1 MATKEGPVLYFPDLE
16 AWRRWLEKHHHKQS
30 EQWVGFHK
38 KATQKP
44 SITWKESVDGALCFG
59 WIDGLRKSIDAERYK
74 IRFTPR
80 KPTSIW
86 SKVNLE
92 RVAELTALGLMHP
105 AGLAA
110 FEARKPGKSGLYSF
124 EQETEPELS
133 PAQQKLLRASK
144 PAARYFEAAAP
155 SYRRAAIWWV
165 VSAKQ
170 AATRERRL
178 AQLIKDSAEG
188 RRLAHLTP
196 TKRKR

>member
-1 MATKEGPVLYFPDLE
+1 MKEGPVLFFPELE
-16 AWRRWLEKHHHKQS
+16 AWRRWLEKHHDQQS

-38 KATQKP
+38 KATLKP

-59 WIDGLRKSIDAERYK
+59 WIDGLRKSIDAESYK

-86 SKVNLE
+86 SKINLE
-92 RVAELTALGLMHP
+92 RVAELTALGLMYP

-124 EQETEPELS
+124 EQEAAPELS
-133 PAQQKLLRASK
+133 AAQQKLLRANK
-144 PAARYFEAAAP
+144 PAARTFEAAAP

-165 VSAKQ
+165 ISAKQ
-170 AATRERRL
+170 AATQERRL

-188 RRLAHLTP
+188 RRLAHLISP
-196 TKRKR
+196 KGKK